1 MPTLGGCLFFGCH
14 GSVLLFLV
22 WLTYRLKQTYEAHSG
37 FCFRGS
43 LLWKLGLSN
52 ADAAAYHD
60 FHHTGNCVSSA
71 ERPIAT
77 PRTSPIPR
85 NTTR

>member
-1 MPTLGGCLFFGCH
+1 MPTIGGCLFFGCH
-14 GSVLLFLV
+14 GSALLFFV

-60 FHHTGNCVSSA
+60 FHHTGNSVSSV

-77 PRTSPIPR
+77 PSPSGSHH
-85 NTTR
+85 TTR